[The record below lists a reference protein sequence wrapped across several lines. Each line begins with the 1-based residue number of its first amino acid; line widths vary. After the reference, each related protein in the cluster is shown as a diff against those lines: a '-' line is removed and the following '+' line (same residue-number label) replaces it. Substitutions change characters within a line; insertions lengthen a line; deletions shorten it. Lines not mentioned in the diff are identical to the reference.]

1 MVSAFSPASRLPGEV
16 PHCHLLFLARSR
28 AATHSP
34 RVAEELDNDPKTELL
49 RALEAS
55 DCSALL
61 AAAEDVHYADLAH
74 LYENLDDEKRDLLLK
89 TIGPELA
96 TDVVAELPYPLIEG
110 ALNHFKPAQLRVLL
124 GNLSDDDRVDVFQVV
139 SEEAQVRFFSLLG
152 PRDKELTR
160 NLLKYEE
167 DTAGG
172 RMTTHVGRITADM
185 TVKQAITV
193 LRRDREDA
201 ETLARIFVVDAQ
213 GRLVGK
219 VRLRDLA
226 FSTWDTPIHDIMEEA
241 DETILASA
249 DQEEAARTLSKYDLI
264 VLPVVD
270 EFHHLLGVLTY
281 DDALEILQEESTED
295 IEKLSGIGGEQSE
308 VSYLNTS
315 VASQYQR
322 RVTWLVGLAFLSVV
336 SGYVMFRF
344 SDVLKQAEIIT
355 IFLPMVVAAG
365 GNSGGQAA
373 TMVIRAMALGEI
385 STGNALRIA
394 WKEGRTGMMLGLTL
408 GITMAIF
415 ISFILPHIQRGTGAD
430 FDFLH
435 LAFAV
440 SAALVVQVLSATVLG
455 ALLPIGARAIKLDPA
470 VVSAP
475 SLASTVDISGMMI
488 YFTTVGAILHLH

>member
-1 MVSAFSPASRLPGEV
+1 MP
-16 PHCHLLFLARSR
+16 
-28 AATHSP
+28 
-34 RVAEELDNDPKTELL
+34 EEIDNHTLDELM
-49 RALEAS
+49 RALDAS
-55 DCSALL
+55 DASALL
-61 AAAEDVHYADLAH
+61 AAAEEAHYADLAAV
-74 LYENLDDEKRDLLLK
+74 YEDLDDEKRDLLLK
-89 TIGPELA
+89 TIGPEIA
-96 TDVVAELPYPLIEG
+96 TDVIAELPYPLIEE

-160 NLLKYEE
+160 SLLKYEE

-172 RMTTHVGRITADM
+172 RMTTSIGRITADM

-193 LRRDREDA
+193 LRRDRDDA
-201 ETLARIFVVDAQ
+201 ETLARIFVVDEQ
-213 GRLVGK
+213 GRLAGK

-226 FSTWDTPIHDIMEEA
+226 FSTWDTPVHDIMEPA
-241 DETILASA
+241 DEFVLASA

-295 IEKLSGIGGEQSE
+295 IEKLAAIGGEQSE

-315 VASQYQR
+315 VGLHFRR
-322 RVTWLVGLAFLSVV
+322 RVSWLIGLAFV
-336 SGYVMFRF
+336 SIITGYVMYRF
-344 SDVLKQAEIIT
+344 SHLLEQASVLSL
-355 IFLPMVVAAG
+355 FLPMVVAAG

-385 STGNALRIA
+385 NPGNALRIA
-394 WKEGRTGMMLGLTL
+394 WKEALTGLFLGLSL
-408 GITMAIF
+408 GIAIAAF
-415 ISFILPHIQRGTGAD
+415 ITLILPHLQPHTQAH
-430 FDFLH
+430 FDFPH

-440 SAALVVQVLSATVLG
+440 AAAITLQVLSATVLG
-455 ALLPIGARAIKLDPA
+455 ALLPLGARAIKLDPA
-470 VVSAP
+470 VVSSP
-475 SLASTVDISGMMI
+475 SLASTVDISGMLI
-488 YFTTVGAILHLH
+488 YFVTAAAILGLR